1 MFAPLLPRPAT
12 VFPRRG
18 HGTATAAPTP
28 TPETHLAIITPPRAS
43 AVLWPAQAEFVAGL
57 RDTVDSAN
65 GVALEIAG
73 RGSEGVRY
81 YARAATARD
90 LRALERKV
98 STGYPNATIRR
109 VTDPAA
115 DPARA
120 MAGRDAV
127 AREFRLRG
135 PVERPLRPALAEETP
150 RQILSLLRDLH
161 RLPEGVTAL
170 CQLVIWPAPDGW
182 GERIED
188 DVHARDLRARSGG
201 GEDDGVVSLV
211 SPLALAALLPLAAA
225 GSAVYAFY
233 AFTRNPLLLVFAAL
247 ALLAFAAGGVV
258 YWRARRGARR
268 APTPQAEAPTAY
280 RGYTARLRVA
290 VSGGAPEDRDDVLDA
305 LTASYAS
312 YEQANSNGFVHAP
325 CDPAAMVRLA
335 APRAD
340 RSFRRP
346 LMVLNAAEIAALT
359 RLPEPDEDAPGVQL
373 RLNHICYP
381 SHPSHQRGLPMGV
394 VPPDDPAMIGAGLP
408 CDAPERDDMVRV
420 CLPYSAVEKGHM
432 VVLGSTGGGKSIF
445 IERLIYALKVL
456 ERRRTQ
462 VILFDPH
469 ADLVRNILGW
479 FPFKG
484 GPTPIVLNFA
494 DPDFA
499 FGFNPLDVT
508 MLRPDE
514 RVVGNLITAFQ
525 RLFEGAWG
533 GRMED
538 AFRYAVET
546 LLEAN
551 HSIVD
556 AGGDPGKQYTILDIS
571 DLLELRSFRQ
581 DILRKRIRSYDLLK
595 YWRNE
600 YDAMTPQMH
609 EAQIKPVITKIGK
622 IRSIRATRRVFGQ
635 RKSTIVP
642 RHLIDSGASIFI
654 DSNEWVLSAE
664 GAALLDS
671 VLINEFCDAISERP
685 KGAPDSLLVVD
696 EFQHASAKW
705 KENFRNIRKRNGRIV
720 VASQSLGGIEEV
732 EEGLKANVINNVAS
746 GTRVVFPTGDPDDNA
761 YLAKVLDEAVTPT
774 DIQNLSTHECYIKTV
789 DGREKLPVVSVL
801 VPLPP
806 PSTEGSA
813 AFLRRAS
820 LRRYAVPGAVVD
832 RARQA
837 WNRHLYFASQD
848 EIDNNADYHDA
859 QLNAEMLET
868 INQSVAAALAA
879 DRAADAAAHAAA
891 TVPVMPYGGTAP
903 ATPGPGRKDHAV
915 ARRAVAPRPP
925 ARVEDDDVDDMDAP
939 GDPDDPGIDR
949 PAASVSTSGAK
960 LRWTAAQRAARDAA
974 RAQADGCRARQLSFA
989 DEQAAG
995 EQAAGEQAA
1004 GEA

>member
-1 MFAPLLPRPAT
+1 M
-12 VFPRRG
+12 
-18 HGTATAAPTP
+18 
-28 TPETHLAIITPPRAS
+28 
-43 AVLWPAQAEFVAGL
+43 LWPAQAEFVAGL
-57 RDTVDSAN
+57 RDTLDSAN
-65 GVALEIAG
+65 GVALELAG
-73 RGSEGVRY
+73 RGAEGVRY

-98 STGYPNATIRR
+98 GTGYPNATIRR
-109 VTDPAA
+109 VVDPAA
-115 DPARA
+115 DPALA
-120 MAGRDAV
+120 MGGADAIG
-127 AREFRLRG
+127 REFRLRG

-170 CQLVIWPAPDGW
+170 CQVMIWPAPDGW

-201 GEDDGVVSLV
+201 GEDMGGASVV
-211 SPLALAALLPLAAA
+211 SPLAMAALLPLAAA
-225 GSAVYAFY
+225 ASAVVAYVSVAP
-233 AFTRNPLLLVFAAL
+233 NPLFLLIALLVVALEVAA
-247 ALLAFAAGGVV
+247 GVV
-258 YWRARRGARR
+258 YWRRRTRARR
-268 APTPQAEAPTAY
+268 ANTRLAEAKTAY
-280 RGYTARLRVA
+280 RGYSARLRIAVA
-290 VSGGAPEDRDDVLDA
+290 GGTADDRDDILDA

-325 CDPAAMVRLA
+325 CDPAAMTTLTV
-335 APRAD
+335 PPIG
-340 RSFRRP
+340 RSFGQP

-373 RLNHICYP
+373 RLSHVRYP
-381 SHPSHQRGLPMGV
+381 SHPSHQSGLTMGV
-394 VPPDDPAMIGAGLP
+394 VPPDDPAMVGAGLP
-408 CDAPERDDMVRV
+408 HDAPEQGDFVRV

-432 VVLGSTGGGKSIF
+432 IILGSTGGGKSTF

-456 ERRRTQ
+456 ERHGTQ

-469 ADLVRNILGW
+469 SDLVRNILGW

-484 GPTPIVLNFA
+484 GPPPIVLTFA
-494 DPDFA
+494 DPDVA

-508 MLRPDE
+508 MGRPDE
-514 RVVGNLITAFQ
+514 RVVGNLVTAFQ

-551 HSIVD
+551 HRIVD
-556 AGGDPGKQYTILDIS
+556 TGGDTHTQYTILDIS
-571 DLLELRSFRQ
+571 DLLELKSFRQ
-581 DILRKRIRSYDLLK
+581 DILRKRIRSYELLK

-600 YDAMTPQMH
+600 FDSMSPQMH

-635 RKSTIVP
+635 RTSSIVP
-642 RHLIDSGASIFI
+642 RQLIDSGASIFV
-654 DSNEWVLSAE
+654 DSNEWALSAE
-664 GAALLDS
+664 GATLLDS

-685 KGAPDSLLVVD
+685 KGAPDSILIVD
-696 EFQHASAKW
+696 EFQHAAAKW

-820 LRRYAVPGAVVD
+820 LRRYAVPGTVVD

-837 WNRHLYFASQD
+837 WNRRLYFASQD

-879 DRAADAAAHAAA
+879 DRAADAA

-915 ARRAVAPRPP
+915 ARRAVAPQPP
-925 ARVEDDDVDDMDAP
+925 ARVEDDDDVDDMDAP

-949 PAASVSTSGAK
+949 PAASVSTAGPK

-974 RAQADGCRARQLSFA
+974 RTQADGRRARQLSFA

-995 EQAAGEQAA
+995 KQAAGEQAA